1 MATIAIV
8 VQLESCFQNYFS
20 KLQTPINVA
29 QVGQC
34 QNQASINWTF
44 GFIKRVGCDSVNKP
58 GGPVNMLYI
67 IQVKVQLVCKTLMN
81 VQAFLDFFFFIT
93 HNSSLIT
100 HHLKY
105 HTRLASSL
113 TCHHSIFFTLF
124 VGPIPVTR
132 CSFFFFFLIP
142 KLIEPRE

>member
-81 VQAFLDFFFFIT
+81 VQACLDFFF
-93 HNSSLIT
+93 SSLIT
-100 HHLKY
+100 HH
-105 HTRLASSL
+105 SSL
-113 TCHHSIFFTLF
+113 KIPYPFGIITHLSSLNIFHTVCGPYTCHSVQL
-124 VGPIPVTR
+124 
-132 CSFFFFFLIP
+132 FFFFLIP